1 MYLVCLTSKTPLLI
15 KISRVDQTMRLS
27 DGRTL
32 GYAEYGCKTGHPL
45 MFMHGYPQCRLEA
58 SAIDHVFRQRGIRV
72 IAPERPGFGLSTVQP
87 NRRIM
92 DWPADVQALAD
103 HLGLSRFAIM
113 GGSGGGPYALACAQV
128 LPQDMMSAVGVLA
141 GAGNWRAGAHHMPWI
156 YRASML
162 AAEHW
167 PAGLRG
173 FLTFVVW
180 MLRNGLNT
188 QLATRRVDDYLAKDQ
203 DQHDESV
210 EERRAQLLRILF
222 EPFAQGAGPAAF
234 EAKLLSQ
241 DWGIEFSDITYNNLH
256 IWHAEKDWNSPLSM
270 TEYYVK
276 LLSKTPYFKVFEGDT
291 HFTIHRHLDEILSK
305 LIPESS

>member
-1 MYLVCLTSKTPLLI
+1 
-15 KISRVDQTMRLS
+15 MRLK

-32 GYAEYGCKTGHPL
+32 GYAEYGSETGFPL

-58 SAIDHVFRQRGIRV
+58 SAIEHIFHQRGIRV

-87 NRRIM
+87 DRRIM
-92 DWPADVQALAD
+92 DWPADVQALAH

-113 GGSGGGPYALACAQV
+113 GGSGGGPYALACARG
-128 LPQDMMSAVGVLA
+128 LPQDMMSAVGIFA
-141 GAGNWRAGAHHMPWI
+141 GAGNWSAGAHHMPWI

-162 AAEHW
+162 AAEYW

-173 FLTFVVW
+173 SLNFVVW
-180 MLRNGLNT
+180 MLRKGLNT
-188 QLATRRVDDYLAKDQ
+188 KMATRRVNDYLLKDQ
-203 DQHDESV
+203 DQHEESV
-210 EERRAQLLRILF
+210 EERRAKLLRVLF
-222 EPFAQGAGPAAF
+222 EPFAQGAGPAAY

-241 DWGIEFSDITYNNLH
+241 DWDIEFGDITYNNLY
-256 IWHAEKDWNSPLSM
+256 IWHAAKDWNSPLPM

-276 LLSKTPYFKVFEGDT
+276 LLSNSPSFKVFEDDT
-291 HFTIHRHLDEILSK
+291 HFTIHRHMDEILSE